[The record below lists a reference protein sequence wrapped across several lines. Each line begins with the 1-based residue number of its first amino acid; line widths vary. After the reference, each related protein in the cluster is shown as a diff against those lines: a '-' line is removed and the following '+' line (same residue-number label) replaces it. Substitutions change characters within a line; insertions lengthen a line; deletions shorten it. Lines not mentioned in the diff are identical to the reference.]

1 MRSEAARRV
10 VGSLACAGLLGLS
23 GCSGLTKL
31 DYGHLFSRDGWQRP
45 DDVVRVLAIEPG
57 TRVADLGAGEG
68 YFIARLAAAVGPEG
82 RVYAVEVEDEA
93 LAALERFVAEQGLAN
108 VDVVRGT
115 YADPG
120 LPDGAVDLVLLV
132 NTYHHIEDR
141 ESYFAGLR
149 GDLAPAGR
157 VAVIDPNEELTGIV
171 SWFLD
176 EGHTSRAADVRAEMS
191 AAGYVEV
198 ASHEFLLTQI
208 FEIFRP
214 AARSADHGVT
224 QPGRL

>member
-1 MRSEAARRV
+1 MRSEAATRFARW
-10 VGSLACAGLLGLS
+10 LACVGLLGLS
-23 GCSGLTKL
+23 GCGGLTKL

-45 DDVVRVLAIEPG
+45 DDVIRVLAIEPG

-68 YFIARLAAAVGPEG
+68 YFVAHLSAAVGPEG

-93 LAALERFVAEQGLAN
+93 LAELERFVAEQDLAN

-141 ESYFAGLR
+141 EAYFAGLR

-157 VAVIDPNEELTGIV
+157 VAVIDPNEDLTGV
-171 SWFLD
+171 VAWFLD
-176 EGHTSRAADVRAEMS
+176 EGHTSRASDVRAEMS

-198 ASHEFLLTQI
+198 ASHDFLLTQI
-208 FEIFRP
+208 FEVFRP
-214 AARSADHGVT
+214 APRSAAHERAE
-224 QPGRL
+224 PGSL